1 MIHVDEIT
9 KQYEIESGC
18 TCPVLSVLS
27 NGTRAIYKYPNN
39 PQGKIILF
47 NEFFSCSI
55 AEILQITSPRF
66 GIAFSD
72 EHTKVCKEK
81 IDYDWS
87 YYSGIGCFSEYLE
100 NVSPISRR
108 SAKYAS
114 NITETARIILL
125 DEILNNSDRHTENI
139 LIDFREGSTSLY
151 AIDYSH
157 AIGDPEWD
165 CSSLKIGDCESPRVW
180 IENRDCYDI
189 LISAGGVV
197 TAESLHKEA
206 ERIRMCINAETIDG
220 IINTIPDDW
229 RKNLGSSRLE
239 AVEQYVLA
247 RVTGIDRI
255 CEMILKE
262 RGM

>member
-87 YYSGIGCFSEYLE
+87 Y
-100 NVSPISRR
+100 
-108 SAKYAS
+108 
-114 NITETARIILL
+114 
-125 DEILNNSDRHTENI
+125 
-139 LIDFREGSTSLY
+139 
-151 AIDYSH
+151 
-157 AIGDPEWD
+157 
-165 CSSLKIGDCESPRVW
+165 
-180 IENRDCYDI
+180 
-189 LISAGGVV
+189 
-197 TAESLHKEA
+197 
-206 ERIRMCINAETIDG
+206 
-220 IINTIPDDW
+220 
-229 RKNLGSSRLE
+229 
-239 AVEQYVLA
+239 
-247 RVTGIDRI
+247 
-255 CEMILKE
+255 
-262 RGM
+262 